1 MKALEPMKSKRQ
13 HSPVG
18 CLVSLIII
26 AIIGG
31 ALFYVYSKSKAE
43 SGNPLTQPTKQENLI
58 DSAKDTFFSFFN
70 FK

>member
-1 MKALEPMKSKRQ
+1 MKALEPMNSKRQ

-31 ALFYVYSKSKAE
+31 ALFYVYSMSRSE

-58 DSAKDTFFSFFN
+58 DSAKDTLFSFFD

>member
-58 DSAKDTFFSFFN
+58 DSAKDTFFSFFYIQ
-70 FK
+70 